1 VHTNSEINPA
11 NTSIVPSSNQSL
23 HDVWNQESLQQSK
36 PILDIR
42 FRAAILLGLAL
53 CMSVAGYSRPTN
65 RALSVSATSISFGN
79 VTVGK
84 TGTAPLIL
92 SSTGT
97 APVTIYSV
105 SVAGSLFSATG
116 ATLPLTLNPGQSATL
131 NVQFYS
137 DHVSSFTGIL
147 TIRSNSSISPTA
159 VVNLRGSGV
168 SGIATLSV
176 SATNISFGN
185 VTVGK
190 TGTAPLILSSTGT
203 APVTISSVSVAGSL
217 FSATGVTL
225 PLTLNPGQ
233 SATLNVQFYSDH
245 VSSFTGILTITSNS
259 SVSPTAV
266 VNLSGSGVAPL
277 STLGS
282 LSCNPGY
289 VTGAGTAACSVTL
302 NGAAP
307 SGGLAVNL
315 ASNNAAVKTPST
327 ITIPANAT
335 SASFT
340 VPVSAVT
347 SAQVAQVTATAG
359 SVSTGFSLQLNPAA
373 AVALTINANSVSF
386 GSVVVN
392 TPVTQPV
399 TLTSTG
405 TAPVTVSAASVTGT
419 GFTLSGSTFPTIL
432 NPGQTMTL
440 NVQFDPTTTGTDT
453 GQLTITSNSATNATA
468 LVSLSGTG
476 MPHEI
481 ALSWNAPTGTS
492 SQIAAYNVYRSPCGK
507 SSYQRLNAS
516 TTAEYTDNI
525 VQSGTAYDYIV
536 KSVDASGME
545 SAPSNMT
552 TVTIP

>member
-1 VHTNSEINPA
+1 
-11 NTSIVPSSNQSL
+11 
-23 HDVWNQESLQQSK
+23 
-36 PILDIR
+36 
-42 FRAAILLGLAL
+42 
-53 CMSVAGYSRPTN
+53 M
-65 RALSVSATSISFGN
+65 
-79 VTVGK
+79 
-84 TGTAPLIL
+84 
-92 SSTGT
+92 
-97 APVTIYSV
+97 
-105 SVAGSLFSATG
+105 
-116 ATLPLTLNPGQSATL
+116 
-131 NVQFYS
+131 
-137 DHVSSFTGIL
+137 
-147 TIRSNSSISPTA
+147 
-159 VVNLRGSGV
+159 
-168 SGIATLSV
+168 
-176 SATNISFGN
+176 
-185 VTVGK
+185 
-190 TGTAPLILSSTGT
+190 
-203 APVTISSVSVAGSL
+203 
-217 FSATGVTL
+217 
-225 PLTLNPGQ
+225 
-233 SATLNVQFYSDH
+233 
-245 VSSFTGILTITSNS
+245 LTITSNS

-315 ASNNAAVKTPST
+315 VSNNAAVKTPST
-327 ITIPANAT
+327 ITVPANAT

-373 AVALTINANSVSF
+373 AAALTINANSVSF

-392 TPVTQPV
+392 TPATQPV

-405 TAPVTVSAASVTGT
+405 TVPVTVSAASVSGT

-516 TTAEYTDNI
+516 TATQYTDNT